1 MIRIVIENVVLFLLP
16 TAIYFTY
23 RYIAMG
29 DDRTAAGAMSEA
41 PLFGLFAAGA
51 LVVIAVL
58 MLFSQETGG
67 KPGQK
72 YQPPVFK
79 DGRIQPGRIE

>member
-1 MIRIVIENVVLFLLP
+1 MIRILVENVVLFLLP
-16 TAIYFTY
+16 TMIYFTY
-23 RYIAMG
+23 RLIAMG
-29 DDRTAAGAMSEA
+29 EDRSAKGAMSDA

-51 LVVIAVL
+51 LVVITVL
-58 MLFSQETGG
+58 MLFSQENGG
-67 KPGQK
+67 KPGQR

>member
-1 MIRIVIENVVLFLLP
+1 MIRILVENVVLFLLP
-16 TAIYFTY
+16 TVIYFTY

-29 DDRTAAGAMSEA
+29 EERSAGGAMSDA

-51 LVVIAVL
+51 LVVITVL
-58 MLFSQETGG
+58 LLYSQENGG
-67 KPGQK
+67 KPGQS

-79 DGRIQPGRIE
+79 DGRIQPGRID

>member
-1 MIRIVIENVVLFLLP
+1 MIRILVENIVLFMLP

-29 DDRTAAGAMSEA
+29 DGRSASRAMSDA

-51 LVVIAVL
+51 LVVITVL
-58 MLFSQETGG
+58 VLFSQENGG
-67 KPGQK
+67 RPGQH
-72 YQPPVFK
+72 YEPPVFK

>member
-1 MIRIVIENVVLFLLP
+1 MIRIVVENVVLFMLP
-16 TAIYFTY
+16 TAIYFAY
-23 RYIAMG
+23 RYMAMG
-29 DDRTAAGAMSEA
+29 EDRSASGAMDDA

-51 LVVIAVL
+51 LVVITVL
-58 MLFSQETGG
+58 VLFSQTNGG

-72 YQPPVFK
+72 YEPPVFK